1 MTVMGMAERGGAV
14 LAVSAAAADVVLPD
28 AVAWTERLGTVGV
41 LVVAGVLAVRWLVAQ
56 LEQKDAHIERVTA
69 AAEAAARASQDVLVR
84 ELREGYEVKR
94 QMSHA
99 MQELT
104 QALRSQNRERA

>member
-1 MTVMGMAERGGAV
+1 MSTSHLVESVGAV
-14 LAVSAAAADVVLPD
+14 AVVSVAAADVILPD
-28 AVAWTERLGTVGV
+28 AAAWTERLGTVGV

-56 LEQKDAHIERVTA
+56 LEKKDVVIAQITA
-69 AAEAAARASQDVLVR
+69 NHEATSRANQDVLLK

-94 QMSHA
+94 LMSAA

-104 QALRSQNRERA
+104 QTLRSQNRERG